1 MKKID
6 SLNLD
11 DLVLN
16 PFLIRTLNLQRPE
29 EIVEFFV
36 NQRFQRGVVTAF
48 GGLLE
53 KGITKLFAEAA
64 NIPDIDLKFV
74 RNDKN
79 YYMQMKS
86 GPEGF
91 TGPALKRTIERMQEL
106 KRQNPNCV
114 TLVAFAYGTE
124 EKLSKVW
131 GRELEQAVERE
142 VVDKVLIGR
151 AFWEFVL
158 GDKDGYKI
166 VLELFTKAGII
177 QATTL
182 GVQVRNLE
190 TARKEAITRILKQW
204 KEKYGDGLQS
214 IGSAMENNL

>member
-6 SLNLD
+6 SLNLE

-16 PFLIRTLNLQRPE
+16 PFLIRTLNLQTPE

-53 KGITKLFAEAA
+53 KGIARMFAEAA
-64 NIPDIDLKFV
+64 KIPDIDLKFV
-74 RNDKN
+74 RNGKN

-106 KRQNPNCV
+106 KRQDPSCL
-114 TLVAFAYGTE
+114 TLIAFAYGTE
-124 EKLSKVW
+124 RKLSRVW
-131 GRELEQAVERE
+131 GKELEDAVEKA

-166 VLELFTKAGII
+166 ILDLFMKAGLI

-182 GVQVRNLE
+182 DGRVRSLE
-190 TARKEAITRILKQW
+190 TARRDAVKRVLRQW
-204 KEKYGDGLQS
+204 KEKYGEGLQS
-214 IGSAMENNL
+214 ITSAIENNL